1 MLTKRKSAF
10 PYDQEEFL
18 YIDNEGSYIYHEIF
32 WNKYPNKHPLSI
44 KRDN

>member
-10 PYDQEEFL
+10 PYDQEESL
-18 YIDNEGSYIYHEIF
+18 YIDNDSYIYQEIF